1 MVRLNVQGAGLF
13 LRPAADALATASDV
27 PLDLPEA
34 IAFLTG
40 MLCYVLYTT
49 HFNGNGK
56 YPLECDA
63 ALPLPYPARSVPY
76 LRALLQQRTDPA
88 SSQALLDGQPNAP
101 RTPAAGQTGRGLA
114 SLELRSAYGGS
125 DAVGASTFG
134 LYDRS
139 SDYGASSSSLEV
151 AARQPD
157 DVSDLS
163 TAQLQQ
169 SEPLL
174 RDALCYATLAAR
186 LVAGDVDS
194 LVAEAMPVRV
204 LASVRFPVAGCYTC
218 R

>member
-56 YPLECDA
+56 YPLECDV

-101 RTPAAGQTGRGLA
+101 RAPTAGQTGRGLA

-125 DAVGASTFG
+125 DAVDASTFDS
-134 LYDRS
+134 YDRS
-139 SDYGASSSSLEV
+139 SDYGTSSSSLEV
-151 AARQPD
+151 VRAPARRCFKLVNGAA
-157 DVSDLS
+157 
-163 TAQLQQ
+163 
-169 SEPLL
+169 
-174 RDALCYATLAAR
+174 ATERA
-186 LVAGDVDS
+186 LVARC
-194 LVAEAMPVRV
+194 AV
-204 LASVRFPVAGCYTC
+204 LRNAGRKACG